1 MQIRNSNSKRTTSF
15 IIPLFLFALTSTGCQ
30 VIEDLFPT
38 TTAPVV
44 NPTITAPVPTRQ
56 VDLQPSPQP
65 TASPTSIASCPILTA
80 QERAQLDEIEQQ
92 VVTLRGLHPLESVE
106 RTMLTREQL
115 RQQVIDEF
123 LSDYSQEDAQ
133 DEARL
138 LALLGLLP
146 NDFDLLTF
154 YTDLYSE
161 QIAGYY
167 NDETEEMAIICG
179 AELGGP
185 QRLTF
190 AHEYTHALQDQT
202 YDLEEG
208 LGYSEESCENQGER
222 CAAIQA
228 LVEGHATI
236 LESQWWQIYA
246 TQDDWDDLVTL
257 FGTLD
262 TPVLDSAPQF
272 MRENLLFPYMAG
284 QTFVQTLFQEGGWAA
299 VDAAYENPPLST
311 EQILHPERY
320 PSDTPISLIAPD
332 PNLASIAPWLPFESD
347 VLGEWFTQLTLNEY
361 LPKADAVEA
370 AEGWAGDYYLAF
382 YLEDKPLSAL
392 VLVTQWDT
400 MRDVLEFSAASF
412 DYGDARFIKRE
423 SSDTYEAT
431 WSGDTGF
438 ASFERQSN
446 QTRWILAPDAETLDL
461 LRQALPFPAKSQ

>member
-1 MQIRNSNSKRTTSF
+1 MRTSSLKRISSLITL
-15 IIPLFLFALTSTGCQ
+15 IILFSLASASCQ
-30 VIEDLFPT
+30 AVEGLFPT
-38 TTAPVV
+38 TAAPVV
-44 NPTITAPVPTRQ
+44 TPTTIASSPTRQ
-56 VDLQPSPQP
+56 VGQKPSPQP
-65 TASPTSIASCPILTA
+65 TAPPTSVTSCPILTA
-80 QERAQLDEIEQQ
+80 QERTQLDEIEQQ
-92 VVTLRGLHPLESVE
+92 VVTLRGLHPLASVE
-106 RTMLTREQL
+106 RTMLTRDQL
-115 RQQVIDEF
+115 HQQVIDEF

-138 LALLGLLP
+138 LSLLGLLP
-146 NDFDLLTF
+146 ADFDLWTF

-167 NDETEEMAIICG
+167 NDETEEMALICG
-179 AELGGP
+179 SNFGGP
-185 QRLTF
+185 QRLIF

-208 LGYSEESCENQGER
+208 LGYSEEACESQSER

-228 LVEGHATI
+228 LVEGDATL
-236 LESQWWQIYA
+236 LENQWWQIYA
-246 TQDDWDDLVTL
+246 TQEDWDDLVALFSTL
-257 FGTLD
+257 E
-262 TPVLDSAPQF
+262 TPVLDSAPRF

-284 QTFVQTLFQEGGWAA
+284 QTFVRTLYQEGGWAA

-320 PSDTPISLIAPD
+320 PSDMPVSLITPD
-332 PNLASIAPWLPFESD
+332 PSVALSAPWRPLEPN

-382 YLEDKPLSAL
+382 YHEDADLGAL

-400 MRDVLEFSAASF
+400 MRDVLEFSAAF
-412 DYGDARFIKRE
+412 LDYGDARFEVRKT
-423 SSDTYEAT
+423 SAPYEVT
-431 WSGDTGF
+431 WSGDAGF

-446 QTRWILAPDAETLDL
+446 QTRWVLAPNAETAEL
-461 LRQALPFPAKSQ
+461 LRQALPFPAKPQ